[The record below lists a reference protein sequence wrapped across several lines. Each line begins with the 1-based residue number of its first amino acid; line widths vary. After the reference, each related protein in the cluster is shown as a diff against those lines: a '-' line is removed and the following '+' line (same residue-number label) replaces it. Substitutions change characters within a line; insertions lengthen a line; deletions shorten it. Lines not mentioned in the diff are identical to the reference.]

1 MQTGSTIVL
10 KPNIAGPRLV
20 AGTSVGAVFDRPFEP
35 GTQLDRYLILER
47 IGGGGTGQVYRARD
61 TELDREVAL
70 KVLSRRGSK
79 PSDDLNR
86 VRAEAQAQA
95 RLRSPHVVT
104 LYSMLELPSA
114 AVLVL
119 EYVDGETL
127 DKRIATHGALAP
139 NEATA
144 IFEQALL
151 GLAHVHE
158 MGVVHRD
165 LKPSNLLI
173 AASGMVKLMDF
184 SVARLASHDAF
195 PPRTMVGT
203 LLYSAPEQ
211 ISGRGSDARS
221 DIYAIGMSLYE
232 AVTGRLPFEHESEYG
247 LIHAHAQE
255 QPTRPR
261 DLAPTLPAAF
271 ERVILKA
278 IEKEPERRYRT
289 ALEFRA
295 ALLKVGTGLR
305 RHITVTLPAN
315 AYGPVPPPKA
325 RHGLARRIFAGFA
338 LDLLLVVAVCG
349 ILYSLV
355 LAPDQDATSAPK
367 TAATTPAKVAAPP
380 PPKPVRVHT
389 KPAPAPHS
397 KPAAPPRA
405 KDRYQSLRKAW
416 GD

>member
-20 AGTSVGAVFDRPFEP
+20 SGTSAGAVSDRPFEP

-61 TELDREVAL
+61 TELEREVAL

-79 PSDDLNR
+79 PSDELNR

-139 NEATA
+139 QEATA

-184 SVARLASHDAF
+184 SVARLATHDAF

-221 DIYAIGMSLYE
+221 DIYAMGMSLYE
-232 AVTGRLPFEHESEYG
+232 SVTGRLPFEHQSEYG
-247 LIHAHAQE
+247 LIHAHVQE

-261 DLAPTLPAAF
+261 DLAPGLPAAF

-289 ALEFRA
+289 ALEFRT
-295 ALLKVGTGLR
+295 ALLKVGSGSS
-305 RHITVTLPAN
+305 RHVTVALPAN

-325 RHGLARRIFAGFA
+325 RHGSARRIFAGFA
-338 LDLLLVVAVCG
+338 LDLLLVAAACG
-349 ILYSLV
+349 MLYSLV
-355 LAPDQDATSAPK
+355 LAPDSGATSAPK
-367 TAATTPAKVAAPP
+367 TVAVTPTKVATPT

-389 KPAPAPHS
+389 KPAPTPS
-397 KPAAPPRA
+397 PKPAAPARA